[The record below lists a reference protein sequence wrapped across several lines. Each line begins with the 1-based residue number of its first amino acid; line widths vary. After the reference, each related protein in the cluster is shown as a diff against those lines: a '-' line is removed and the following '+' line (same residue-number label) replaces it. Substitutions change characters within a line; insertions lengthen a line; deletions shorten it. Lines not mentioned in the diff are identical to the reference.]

1 MTTNNSN
8 NSSGEEVKKDL
19 ESSSTS
25 STLKP
30 NFPFQAEYKAVPST
44 SLENSF
50 KEEEKSVTLEVGKKK
65 TPIKKVIPKRK
76 IDSKIKAEPK
86 TRSTKNNKES
96 KNLKDKGEIGQNTDF
111 KTPRLEHHDLLK
123 LETRT
128 ESKANR
134 VTTKS
139 KAELKRDSKPK
150 AVPKQERPR
159 TTPLKPTKPMKFIS
173 VPTEAM
179 VTEKPDQLTAE
190 QLQNKKV
197 NAAQANRIKVR
208 PHDTQIYALG
218 GLGEVGKNMY
228 CYEQGNEIAIVDC
241 GVLFPD
247 DELLGVDYV
256 IPDYHHL
263 IRCNHKR
270 KILVITH
277 GHEDHIGGIPF
288 LLKQVDIEAIYAPR
302 FAKALIEKKL
312 LEHRDLPK
320 VPIIEVNENSA
331 VKTRFFNIGFFNTIH
346 SIPDSLGVMITTPN
360 GTIVHTGDFK
370 FDLTPVGQNADYQ
383 KMAYIGALKPDL
395 LMSDSTNS
403 GVEGFSISE
412 KDVAKEILQI
422 MRTAKSR
429 IIVATFASNVYRV
442 AQIIEAAVKTGR
454 KVAVFGRSMENVVDI
469 GRKMGVIHL
478 KNEEMLSPDELRTT
492 PDEKV
497 CILCT
502 GSQGEPLA
510 ALSRIV
516 NGTHRHIHLKP
527 SDTVV
532 FSSNPIPGN
541 DDSVNKIV
549 DKLFRSGATVLN
561 KSVLNN
567 LHTTGHASKQEQKL
581 MMQLIKPKYFMPI
594 HGEYKMLM
602 QHRQSALELGIP
614 KENIFVCANGDVLL
628 LRNHELIQ
636 SDWRY
641 QGDDIYVDGN
651 DISGLSTAVLKD
663 RHILAD
669 NGMVAVIVPI
679 DSSTNALL
687 AKPVIVSR
695 GFVYLKDSQQ
705 LIRDAENVVTLA
717 LQAKLKEKT
726 TFADLKNCIRSS
738 LESFLYKKTHR
749 NPIVIPVILNSR
761 KAMEEIAAQHR
772 QRQTKRTLSVKSSL
786 RDTKEKE
793 SRLSLETN
801 SKS

>member
-1 MTTNNSN
+1 
-8 NSSGEEVKKDL
+8 
-19 ESSSTS
+19 
-25 STLKP
+25 
-30 NFPFQAEYKAVPST
+30 
-44 SLENSF
+44 
-50 KEEEKSVTLEVGKKK
+50 
-65 TPIKKVIPKRK
+65 
-76 IDSKIKAEPK
+76 
-86 TRSTKNNKES
+86 
-96 KNLKDKGEIGQNTDF
+96 
-111 KTPRLEHHDLLK
+111 
-123 LETRT
+123 
-128 ESKANR
+128 
-134 VTTKS
+134 
-139 KAELKRDSKPK
+139 
-150 AVPKQERPR
+150 
-159 TTPLKPTKPMKFIS
+159 
-173 VPTEAM
+173 
-179 VTEKPDQLTAE
+179 
-190 QLQNKKV
+190 
-197 NAAQANRIKVR
+197 
-208 PHDTQIYALG
+208 
-218 GLGEVGKNMY
+218 
-228 CYEQGNEIAIVDC
+228 
-241 GVLFPD
+241 
-247 DELLGVDYV
+247 

-288 LLKQVDIEAIYAPR
+288 LLKQVDIDAIYAPR

-312 LEHRDLPK
+312 LEHRDAPK
-320 VPIIEVNENSA
+320 VPIIEINENSA

-346 SIPDSLGVMITTPN
+346 SIPDSLGVMITTSN

-422 MRTAKSR
+422 MRTAKNR

-478 KNEEMLSPDELRTT
+478 KNEDILAPDDLRTL

-527 SDTVV
+527 TDTVV

-628 LRNHELIQ
+628 LRNHEVIQ

-679 DSSTNALL
+679 DSSTNSLL
-687 AKPVIVSR
+687 AKPIIVSR

-705 LIRDAENVVTLA
+705 LIRDAENVVTVA
-717 LQAKLKEKT
+717 LQNKLKEKT

-738 LESFLYKKTHR
+738 LEPYLYKKTHR

-761 KAMEEIAAQHR
+761 KAMEELTQHR
-772 QRQTKRTLSVKSSL
+772 PRIPRRINPSKTPY
-786 RDTKEKE
+786 RDTKEKD
-793 SRLSLETN
+793 SRLSQEL
-801 SKS
+801 KQK